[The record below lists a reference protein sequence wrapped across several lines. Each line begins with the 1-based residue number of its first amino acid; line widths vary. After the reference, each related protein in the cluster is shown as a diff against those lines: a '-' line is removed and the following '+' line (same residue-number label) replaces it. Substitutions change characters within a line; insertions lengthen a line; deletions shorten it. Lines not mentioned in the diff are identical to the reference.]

1 MLRKLIVLFFI
12 WRIAVTLYALFVG
25 SFIPLQ
31 MQFTGFHRYGVG
43 MPSWL
48 WMWGNFD
55 GQHYMEIARRGYQA
69 LEYGFF
75 PLFPIAIRVV
85 NILTDSHLL
94 SGIIISAFA
103 LIGALYTLNRLLKF
117 DRYSS
122 LIPLFFVSLLLFP
135 TAYSLGAVYND
146 SLFLFL
152 SSLCLLWGRQG
163 KWGWASVAGALATL
177 ARLNG
182 LVLVGFLIVEWVQQ
196 NFQTKPLLDPPL
208 KGEARLEKNTSPM
221 RGGAVGFL
229 LIPLAFIGYLF
240 YINQT
245 TGSWN
250 NLFVSMTPWGQSKMV
265 FPGIVVWRYL
275 KILFLNHYYSLVYG
289 VALLEFA
296 SLIFYGVFIVYS
308 FFKLRL
314 SYSLFFL
321 ASITLPTLTGTLQ
334 GMPRY
339 GLHLYPLFLGIA
351 LFLSTKPQW
360 AKVVWFT
367 ISFILLGIL
376 VGFFTRGYFVA

>member
-1 MLRKLIVLFFI
+1 
-12 WRIAVTLYALFVG
+12 
-25 SFIPLQ
+25 
-31 MQFTGFHRYGVG
+31 
-43 MPSWL
+43 
-48 WMWGNFD
+48 
-55 GQHYMEIARRGYQA
+55 
-69 LEYGFF
+69 
-75 PLFPIAIRVV
+75 
-85 NILTDSHLL
+85 
-94 SGIIISAFA
+94 
-103 LIGALYTLNRLLKF
+103 
-117 DRYSS
+117 
-122 LIPLFFVSLLLFP
+122 
-135 TAYSLGAVYND
+135 
-146 SLFLFL
+146 
-152 SSLCLLWGRQG
+152 
-163 KWGWASVAGALATL
+163 
-177 ARLNG
+177 
-182 LVLVGFLIVEWVQQ
+182 
-196 NFQTKPLLDPPL
+196 DPPL
-208 KGEARLEKNTSPM
+208 KVEARLEKNTSPM